1 MTQEVKLQIQ
11 YGHRS
16 WTVYKSDPWEYETIE
31 RVFKAGD
38 KLEMVGFYGHQITEI
53 TDACIVIEF
62 SEERYILTHDEP
74 LHLFSKI
81 EGREWSDGCV
91 YDGDDYSID
100 VVWLKD

>member
-38 KLEMVGFYGHQITEI
+38 KLEMVG
-53 TDACIVIEF
+53 
-62 SEERYILTHDEP
+62 L
-74 LHLFSKI
+74 